1 MQQEKACKFQYECY
15 FRPSL
20 CYTWNRQNQTKRK
33 RKRKPKAKKQSYF
46 DIHFGQASKSQLAL
60 LTVIEIRR
68 FLVSMKLEDFLLV
81 RRNDIINVYWSRSKI
96 LESEREID
104 SIDFHLIN
112 GWRKPIINIFF
123 DLKVFSMD
131 QLFTYSCVC

>member
-1 MQQEKACKFQYECY
+1 MSVTLDQVFAILETVKIKQRESEKG
-15 FRPSL
+15 
-20 CYTWNRQNQTKRK
+20 N
-33 RKRKPKAKKQSYF
+33 PKQKNF

-112 GWRKPIINIFF
+112 G
-123 DLKVFSMD
+123 
-131 QLFTYSCVC
+131 